1 MAVQYSIGL
10 FVTCLVDLYRP
21 SVAFSSIKLLES
33 AGCTVSVPPSQTCC
47 GQPAFNS
54 GDNKSSQAIAKA
66 TIDAFESFDYV
77 VAPSGSCAGMLK
89 EHYPELFEEGSSW
102 HSRAVAMASKVYEL
116 TAFLVDV
123 LQLPNASQ
131 TNADSSPAKS
141 NFNKTVTY
149 HDSCAGLRELGIKEQ
164 PRSLLANA
172 TQSTLTEMEDTDVCC
187 GFGGTFCVKYPE
199 ISGRMVTD
207 KAALATQTG
216 ADVLLGGDMGCLM
229 NIAGRL
235 SRAGSDIE
243 VRHIAEVLADDL
255 ATPAIGKV

>member
-1 MAVQYSIGL
+1 MAVQYNIGL

-33 AGCTVSVPPSQTCC
+33 AGCDVTVPSSQTCC

-54 GDNKSSQAIAKA
+54 GDKKSSQAIAKA
-66 TIDAFESFDYV
+66 TIESFESFDFV

-89 EHYPELFEEGSSW
+89 EHYPHLFEHGSDW
-102 HSRAVAMASKVYEL
+102 HDRALALAAKVYEL
-116 TAFLVDV
+116 TSFLVDV
-123 LQLPNASQ
+123 IQLPVEKSQ
-131 TNADSSPAKS
+131 
-141 NFNKTVTY
+141 FNQTVTY

-164 PRSLLANA
+164 PRKLLEE
-172 TQSTLTEMEDTDVCC
+172 STDCTLSEMEDTDVCC
-187 GFGGTFCVKYPE
+187 GFGGTFCVKYPD
-199 ISGRMVTD
+199 ISSRMVTD

-216 ADVLLGGDMGCLM
+216 AQVLLGGDMGCLM

-235 SRAGSDIE
+235 SRADSAIE

-255 ATPAIGKV
+255 TTPAIGKV

>member
-1 MAVQYSIGL
+1 MQYNIGL

-33 AGCTVSVPPSQTCC
+33 AGCTVGVPPSQTCC

-54 GDNKSSQAIAKA
+54 GDNKTSQAIAKS
-66 TIDAFESFDYV
+66 TIEAFEVFDFV

-89 EHYPELFEEGSSW
+89 AHYPALFDEGTDW
-102 HSRAVAMASKVYEL
+102 HKKAVALASRVYEL
-116 TAFLVDV
+116 TSFLVDV
-123 LQLPNASQ
+123 LQLPHEKTQ
-131 TNADSSPAKS
+131 FD
-141 NFNKTVTY
+141 KTVTY
-149 HDSCAGLRELGIKEQ
+149 HDSCAGLRELGIKDQ
-164 PRSLLANA
+164 PRKLLAN
-172 TQSTLTEMEDTDVCC
+172 STNCTITEMEDTDVCC

-199 ISGRMVTD
+199 ISSRMVTD

-216 ADVLLGGDMGCLM
+216 AQVLLGGDMGCLM

-235 SRAGSDIE
+235 SRAGSAVE

-255 ATPAIGKV
+255 TTPAIGKA